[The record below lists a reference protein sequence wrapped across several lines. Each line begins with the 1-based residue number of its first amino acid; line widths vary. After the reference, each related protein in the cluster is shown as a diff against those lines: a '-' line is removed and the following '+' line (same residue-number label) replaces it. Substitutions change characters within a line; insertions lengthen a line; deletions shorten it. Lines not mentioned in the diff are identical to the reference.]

1 MISFKYSH
9 RFPGSEA
16 VLHEE
21 REYSFKERGR
31 EEREGE
37 TERNRERERE
47 RIENEF

>member
-31 EEREGE
+31 ERQRE
-37 TERNRERERE
+37 TEEERERMD
-47 RIENEF
+47 NEF